1 VKIAVM
7 GAGGVGAYMGALL
20 ARAGADVTLICRGA
34 HLDAIRA
41 GGLRVTT
48 PGGQMAATRIAAT
61 DDPATVG
68 PVDVV
73 LQSVKLYDL
82 AAASQQL
89 RPMVGPD
96 TTLVPVQNGVTAPEE
111 IGAIVGPTH
120 VVGGVVFVNSTVV
133 APGVVHCKSDVNSL
147 IFGELDGH
155 ASPRVEAFRE
165 VCRSAGID
173 ARVSDHMQT
182 EQWRKFVPV
191 AGLSAISCL
200 SRQPIGP
207 VLADRKLR
215 ALYRQAMT
223 EVVALATAKGVA
235 LEPGI
240 VDQTLAA
247 AERYQPDAKVSMLAD
262 LEAGKPLELDWLSG
276 YVSREARALGVST
289 PFHDV
294 AYACLKP
301 LAAGRRGAA

>member
-1 VKIAVM
+1 M
-7 GAGGVGAYMGALL
+7 GAGGVGSYMGALL
-20 ARAGADVTLICRGA
+20 ARAGAEVTLICRGA
-34 HLDAIRA
+34 HLAAIRA
-41 GGLRVTT
+41 DGLRVTGPDGRVAVT
-48 PGGQMAATRIAAT
+48 DIAAT
-61 DDPATVG
+61 DDPAAVG

-73 LQSVKLYDL
+73 VQSVKLYDL

-89 RPMVGPD
+89 RPMIGPA

-111 IGAIVGPTH
+111 IGAIVGPMH
-120 VVGGVVFVNSTVV
+120 VVGGVVFINSTVV
-133 APGVVHCKSDVNSL
+133 APGVVHCKSDINSL
-147 IFGELDGH
+147 IFGELDGR
-155 ASPRVEAFRE
+155 ASQRVAAFRE
-165 VCRSAGID
+165 VCVSAGID
-173 ARVSDHMQT
+173 ARVSDSVQT

-207 VLADRKLR
+207 IPEDRKLR

-223 EVVALATAKGVA
+223 EVVALATAKGVT
-235 LEPGI
+235 LESGI
-240 VDQTLAA
+240 VDHMLTL
-247 AERYQPDAKVSMLAD
+247 AERYQPDAKVSMLED

-276 YVSREARALGVST
+276 YVSREARQLGVST

-301 LAAGRRGAA
+301 LAGGRTDAA

>member
-1 VKIAVM
+1 M
-7 GAGGVGAYMGALL
+7 GAGGVGSYMGALL
-20 ARAGADVTLICRGA
+20 ARAGAEVTLICRGA
-34 HLDAIRA
+34 HLAAIRA
-41 GGLRVTT
+41 DGLRVTT
-48 PGGQMAATRIAAT
+48 PDGEVAATDIAAT
-61 DDPATVG
+61 DNPAAVG

-73 LQSVKLYDL
+73 VQSVKLYDL

-89 RPMVGPD
+89 RPMIGPE

-120 VVGGVVFVNSTVV
+120 VVGGVVFINSTVV
-133 APGVVHCKSDVNSL
+133 APGVVHCKSEINSL
-147 IFGELDGH
+147 IFGELDGR
-155 ASPRVEAFRE
+155 ASQRVAAFRE
-165 VCRSAGID
+165 VCLAAGID
-173 ARVSDHMQT
+173 ARVSDSMQT

-207 VLADRKLR
+207 IREDRKLR

-235 LEPGI
+235 LESGI
-240 VDQTLAA
+240 VEHMLAL
-247 AERYQPDAKVSMLAD
+247 AERYQPEARVSMLED

-276 YVSREARALGVST
+276 YVSREARRLGVAT

-294 AYACLKP
+294 AYTCLKP

>member
-1 VKIAVM
+1 M

-20 ARAGADVTLICRGA
+20 ARAGANVTLICRGA
-34 HLDAIRA
+34 HLAAIRS
-41 GGLRVTT
+41 GGLRVAT
-48 PGGQMAATRIAAT
+48 PDGRVAATQIAAT

-68 PVDVV
+68 PVDFVV
-73 LQSVKLYDL
+73 QSVKLYDL
-82 AAASQQL
+82 AAASRQVQ
-89 RPMVGPD
+89 PMIGPQ

-111 IGAIVGPTH
+111 IGAIVGPAH

-133 APGVVHCKSDVNSL
+133 APGVVECRSDVNSL
-147 IFGELDGH
+147 IFGELDGR
-155 ASPRVEAFRE
+155 ASERVAAFRE

-173 ARVSDHMQT
+173 ARVSDSVRT

-207 VLADRKLR
+207 ILEDRKLR

-223 EVVALATAKGVA
+223 EVVALATAEGVT
-235 LEPGI
+235 LESGI
-240 VDQTLAA
+240 VESMLGLAQ
-247 AERYQPDAKVSMLAD
+247 RYRPEAKVSMLAD

-276 YVSREARALGVST
+276 YVSREARRLGVST

-301 LAAGRRGAA
+301 LAAGRRGAGDA

>member
-1 VKIAVM
+1 M
-7 GAGGVGAYMGALL
+7 GAGGVGSYMGALL
-20 ARAGADVTLICRGA
+20 ARAGAEVTLICRGA
-34 HLDAIRA
+34 HLAAIRA
-41 GGLRVTT
+41 DGLRVTT
-48 PGGQMAATRIAAT
+48 PDGEVAATDIAAT
-61 DDPATVG
+61 DNPAAVG

-73 LQSVKLYDL
+73 VQSVKLYDL

-89 RPMVGPD
+89 RPMIGPE

-120 VVGGVVFVNSTVV
+120 VVGGVVFINSTVV
-133 APGVVHCKSDVNSL
+133 APGVVHCKSEINSL
-147 IFGELDGH
+147 IFGELDG
-155 ASPRVEAFRE
+155 RVSQRVAAFRE
-165 VCRSAGID
+165 VCLSAGID
-173 ARVSDHMQT
+173 ARVSDSMQT

-207 VLADRKLR
+207 IREDRKLR

-235 LEPGI
+235 LESGI
-240 VDQTLAA
+240 VEHMLAL
-247 AERYQPDAKVSMLAD
+247 AERYQPEARVSMLED

-276 YVSREARALGVST
+276 YVSREARRLGVAT

-294 AYACLKP
+294 AYTCLKP

>member
-1 VKIAVM
+1 M
-7 GAGGVGAYMGALL
+7 GAGGVGSYMGALL
-20 ARAGADVTLICRGA
+20 ARAGAEVTLICRGA
-34 HLDAIRA
+34 HLAAIRA
-41 GGLRVTT
+41 DGLRVTGPDGLVAVT
-48 PGGQMAATRIAAT
+48 DIAAT
-61 DDPATVG
+61 DDPAAVG

-73 LQSVKLYDL
+73 VQSVKLYDL

-89 RPMVGPD
+89 RPMIGPA

-111 IGAIVGPTH
+111 IGAIVGPMH
-120 VVGGVVFVNSTVV
+120 VVGGVVFINSTVV
-133 APGVVHCKSDVNSL
+133 APGVVHCKSDINSL
-147 IFGELDGH
+147 IFGELDGR
-155 ASPRVEAFRE
+155 ASQRVAAFRE
-165 VCRSAGID
+165 VCVSAGID
-173 ARVSDHMQT
+173 ARVSDSVQT

-207 VLADRKLR
+207 IREDRKLR

-223 EVVALATAKGVA
+223 EVVALATAKGVT
-235 LEPGI
+235 LESGI
-240 VDQTLAA
+240 VDHMLTL
-247 AERYQPDAKVSMLAD
+247 AERYQPDAKVSMLED

-276 YVSREARALGVST
+276 YVSREARQLGVST

-301 LAAGRRGAA
+301 LAGGRTDAT

>member
-1 VKIAVM
+1 M

-34 HLDAIRA
+34 HLAAIRA
-41 GGLRVTT
+41 GGLRVTRYD
-48 PGGQMAATRIAAT
+48 GQVASAAIAAT

-82 AAASQQL
+82 AAAAQQML
-89 RPMVGPD
+89 PMVGPD
-96 TTLVPVQNGVTAPEE
+96 TMVVPVQNGVTAPDE
-111 IGAIVGPTH
+111 IGAVVGPAH
-120 VVGGVVFVNSTVV
+120 VVAGVVFVSSTVV
-133 APGVVHCKSDVNSL
+133 APGVVECKSEMNSL
-147 IFGELDGH
+147 VFGESDGR
-155 ASPRVEAFRE
+155 ASPRVAAFRE
-165 VCRSAGID
+165 VCRGGGID
-173 ARVSDHMQT
+173 ARVSDSLQT

-191 AGLSAISCL
+191 AGLSALSCL

-207 VLADRKLR
+207 ILEDRKLR

-223 EVVALATAKGVA
+223 EVVALATAQGVT
-235 LEPGI
+235 LEAGI
-240 VDQTLAA
+240 VDAVLAA
-247 AERYQPDAKVSMLAD
+247 AQRYRPDAKVSMLAD

-276 YVSREARALGVST
+276 YVSREARRLGVST

-294 AYACLKP
+294 AYTCLKP
-301 LAAGRRGAA
+301 LAGGQRGAA

>member
-1 VKIAVM
+1 M
-7 GAGGVGAYMGALL
+7 GAGGVGSYLGALL
-20 ARAGADVTLICRGA
+20 ARAGAEVTLICRGA
-34 HLDAIRA
+34 HLAAIRA
-41 GGLRVTT
+41 DGLRVTT
-48 PGGQMAATRIAAT
+48 PHGEVAATDIAAT
-61 DDPATVG
+61 DDPAAVG

-73 LQSVKLYDL
+73 VQSVKLYDL
-82 AAASQQL
+82 AASSQQL
-89 RPMVGPD
+89 RPMIGPG

-111 IGAIVGPTH
+111 IGAVVGSTH

-133 APGVVHCKSDVNSL
+133 APGVVHCKSDINSL
-147 IFGELDGH
+147 IFGELDGR
-155 ASPRVEAFRE
+155 ASQRVAAFRE
-165 VCRSAGID
+165 ACVSAGID
-173 ARVSDHMQT
+173 ARVSDSVQT

-191 AGLSAISCL
+191 AGLSAIACL

-207 VLADRKLR
+207 IREDRKLR

-235 LEPGI
+235 LESGI
-240 VDQTLAA
+240 VERMLAL
-247 AERYQPDAKVSMLAD
+247 AERYQPEAKVSMLDD

-276 YVSREARALGVST
+276 YVSREARQLGVAT